1 MRARAHGDTGGVDD
15 GGYVVWMRALDLEGH
30 YRPLIRRTAKDAQ
43 RIDLP
48 ERLLR
53 IFRQHALVRADA
65 RVADGID
72 VVDRRTQ
79 PDRLHDPRRTGLEA
93 IRWRA
98 VADPVLKYFVDHLT
112 AAVERRHAGEQ
123 IIFTVEHTDTSRPP
137 QLMAGEDVEV
147 AIEVA
152 HIHVEMYCALRAID

>member
-1 MRARAHGDTGGVDD
+1 
-15 GGYVVWMRALDLEGH
+15 MRALDLEGH
-30 YRPLIRRTAKDAQ
+30 YRPLIRRTAEDAQ

-48 ERLLR
+48 EHLLR
-53 IFRQHALVRADA
+53 VFRQFTLVRADA
-65 RVADGID
+65 GLADGIK
-72 VVDRRTQ
+72 VVDGRTHTDGLHDRRRT
-79 PDRLHDPRRTGLEA
+79 RLEA

-112 AAVERRHAGEQ
+112 AAVERRHTGEQ
-123 IIFTVEHTDTSRPP
+123 IIFTIEHTDPTRPV

-152 HIHVEMYCALRAID
+152 